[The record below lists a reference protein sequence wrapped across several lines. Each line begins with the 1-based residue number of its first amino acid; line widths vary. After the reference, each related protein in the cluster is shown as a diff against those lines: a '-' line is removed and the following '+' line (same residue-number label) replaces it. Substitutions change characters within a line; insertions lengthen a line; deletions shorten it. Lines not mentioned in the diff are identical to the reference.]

1 MHSLRFQTKFL
12 LASII
17 TLCGSPL
24 LAGGIDQG
32 QAGQV
37 REQDMP
43 NVLIVRT
50 QESQGVTSKS
60 QAQTPQPDS
69 LQMEQQSAQVLP
81 VRISIPYT
89 AQGTV
94 DIQQLVQRAEQA
106 SAQADVIPLQAL
118 QASEMSRVPA
128 SVQGEF
134 RRLSQRTENE
144 IFPWLWF
151 HQPAGGSYNYTWPNY
166 GYYGYGYA
174 PYYVYNYGAYPGY
187 YQPNFGI
194 YAGSNLYPFNY
205 GHFRRAGGWNSNY
218 YYRHGGRYG
227 RP

>member
-1 MHSLRFQTKFL
+1 MRLLRFQTKFL

-17 TLCGSPL
+17 ALCGSPL
-24 LAGGIDQG
+24 LAGGSDQG
-32 QAGQV
+32 QAQ
-37 REQDMP
+37 EQDMP

-60 QAQTPQPDS
+60 QAQTPQADS

-106 SAQADVIPLQAL
+106 SAQADVLPLRAL
-118 QASEMSRVPA
+118 QPSEVSRVPA
-128 SVQGEF
+128 VVQGEF
-134 RRLSQRTENE
+134 QRLSQRSETE
-144 IFPWLWF
+144 IFPWAWS
-151 HQPAGGSYNYTWPNY
+151 HQPVGGYYNYAWPNY

-187 YQPNFGI
+187 YQPTFGI

-205 GHFRRAGGWNSNY
+205 GHYRRAGGWHSNY